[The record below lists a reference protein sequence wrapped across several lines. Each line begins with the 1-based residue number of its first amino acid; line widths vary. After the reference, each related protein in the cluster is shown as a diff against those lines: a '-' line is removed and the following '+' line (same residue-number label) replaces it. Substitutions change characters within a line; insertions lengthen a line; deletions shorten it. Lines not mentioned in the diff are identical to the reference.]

1 MSANPIQ
8 PKTKPGIKFCNGRA
22 LLPRH
27 RGAFTL
33 IELLVVIAIIAI
45 LAGLL
50 LPVLARAKQKAK
62 AIQCISDR
70 KQVILAAVMYA
81 DDNQDHWVPN
91 QPGQN
96 PSWVAGNMD
105 WNPNNGDNTNFNK
118 LVDKTVSV
126 MAPYIKDY
134 QCFHCPSDASY
145 VAGKGP
151 RVRSIS
157 MSQAVGTRNNGQVVQ
172 AVNGQ
177 WLTGNNIGNAT
188 QTTWRTYGRSAD
200 MVSPTPSLLWVFA
213 DEHPDSIN
221 DAMLAVQM
229 SLSGPFATIIDYPAS
244 YHNGAGGFAF
254 ADGHAEIHKWIGRTI
269 QPPLVYSGSPPS
281 EHSNP
286 CGDSAPDVMW
296 LQKHTSAP

>member
-50 LPVLARAKQKAK
+50 LPALARAKQKAK

-91 QPGQN
+91 QPGQK

-105 WNPNNGDNTNFNK
+105 WNSGNGDNTNFGFRDGT
-118 LVDKTVSV
+118 L
-126 MAPYIKDY
+126 Y
-134 QCFHCPSDASY
+134 QGLPMFPL
-145 VAGKGP
+145 
-151 RVRSIS
+151 SIGCELRCRRRAARAQYFDES
-157 MSQAVGTRNNGQVVQ
+157 GGRNAQ
-172 AVNGQ
+172 
-177 WLTGNNIGNAT
+177 
-188 QTTWRTYGRSAD
+188 
-200 MVSPTPSLLWVFA
+200 
-213 DEHPDSIN
+213 
-221 DAMLAVQM
+221 
-229 SLSGPFATIIDYPAS
+229 
-244 YHNGAGGFAF
+244 
-254 ADGHAEIHKWIGRTI
+254 
-269 QPPLVYSGSPPS
+269 
-281 EHSNP
+281 
-286 CGDSAPDVMW
+286 
-296 LQKHTSAP
+296 